1 MDDRAE
7 GIERRFEIPILV
19 AALLVIPVIAIEQ
32 SSLDEP
38 WPIIA
43 AIANWLI
50 WGAFARSGSASLV
63 QGLPRV
69 PARASPR

>member
-43 AIANWLI
+43 AIANW
-50 WGAFARSGSASLV
+50 GAFARSGSASLV